1 MALLPKVRAGATFTL
16 AGGAWCLLLAL
27 WDVSDQKFGSA
38 WPGGLTGP
46 ISAWLFDVFGHWGP
60 RVVLMVF
67 GVFLVALS
75 FWLASVAR
83 KNAGPSNP

>member
-1 MALLPKVRAGATFTL
+1 MARLTNIRSGATFTL
-16 AGGAWCLLLAL
+16 AFGACCLLLAL
-27 WDVSDQKFGSA
+27 WDLSDQKFGST

-46 ISAWLFDVFGHWGP
+46 ISAWLFDMFGHWGP
-60 RVVLMVF
+60 RVALVVF

-83 KNAGPSNP
+83 KNDVPSNP